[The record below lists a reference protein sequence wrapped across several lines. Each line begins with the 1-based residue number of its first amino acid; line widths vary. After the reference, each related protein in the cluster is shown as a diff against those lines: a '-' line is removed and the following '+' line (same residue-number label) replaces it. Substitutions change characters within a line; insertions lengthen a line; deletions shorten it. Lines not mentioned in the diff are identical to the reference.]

1 MSTNVLA
8 ARDINTSAP
17 HAPKANSKPTMES
30 GEDTKSMEYHRQ
42 ILQSKLAD
50 DGYVLLSRANPE
62 LRDIL
67 HCPATY
73 AFMGSGHSLKG
84 CANALWIHRHKTTY
98 ISPSDTIMSPTTQKL
113 AGMRQKR
120 FMKAKPQSLFAKTSS
135 KNMLSPPS
143 SKTTTSG
150 LDGVLN
156 DSITIQGEKK
166 EDA

>member
-17 HAPKANSKPTMES
+17 HAPKPDSKTTMDN
-30 GEDTKSMEYHRQ
+30 GEDTKSMDYHRQ

-50 DGYVLLSRANPE
+50 DGQ
-62 LRDIL
+62 
-67 HCPATY
+67 
-73 AFMGSGHSLKG
+73 
-84 CANALWIHRHKTTY
+84 KTTY

-143 SKTTTSG
+143 SKATSSGLNGVLSDTTT
-150 LDGVLN
+150 
-156 DSITIQGEKK
+156 IEGEKK
-166 EDA
+166 EDF

>member
-17 HAPKANSKPTMES
+17 HASNRDSKPTMDS
-30 GEDTKSMEYHRQ
+30 GEDAKSMEYHRQ
-42 ILQSKLAD
+42 ILHSKLAE
-50 DGYVLLSRANPE
+50 DGQ
-62 LRDIL
+62 
-67 HCPATY
+67 
-73 AFMGSGHSLKG
+73 
-84 CANALWIHRHKTTY
+84 KTTY

-135 KNMLSPPS
+135 KNMLSPTS
-143 SKTTTSG
+143 STTANSG

-156 DSITIQGEKK
+156 DSITTQSEKK
-166 EDA
+166 GNAGV

>member
-17 HAPKANSKPTMES
+17 HATKPDSKPLMANDQ
-30 GEDTKSMEYHRQ
+30 DTKSMEYHRQ
-42 ILQSKLAD
+42 ILQSKLAE
-50 DGYVLLSRANPE
+50 DGQKS
-62 LRDIL
+62 
-67 HCPATY
+67 
-73 AFMGSGHSLKG
+73 
-84 CANALWIHRHKTTY
+84 TY

-143 SKTTTSG
+143 SKTTSSG

-156 DSITIQGEKK
+156 DSITAQGDKK
-166 EDA
+166 ESV

>member
-1 MSTNVLA
+1 MNANVLA

-17 HAPKANSKPTMES
+17 HGPKPDSKPTMDN

-42 ILQSKLAD
+42 ILQSKLAE
-50 DGYVLLSRANPE
+50 DG
-62 LRDIL
+62 
-67 HCPATY
+67 
-73 AFMGSGHSLKG
+73 
-84 CANALWIHRHKTTY
+84 HKTTY
-98 ISPSDTIMSPTTQKL
+98 ISPSDNIMSPTTQKL

-143 SKTTTSG
+143 SKTTSSG

-156 DSITIQGEKK
+156 DGITIQDEKN
-166 EDA
+166 ESAGA

>member
-1 MSTNVLA
+1 VRTVHTISISHISFPSSSLPSPSFNPNQLFNFPPMSTNVLA

-17 HAPKANSKPTMES
+17 HASKPTSKPTMDN
-30 GEDTKSMEYHRQ
+30 GEDAKSMEYHRQ
-42 ILQSKLAD
+42 ILQSKLAE
-50 DGYVLLSRANPE
+50 DGQ
-62 LRDIL
+62 
-67 HCPATY
+67 
-73 AFMGSGHSLKG
+73 
-84 CANALWIHRHKTTY
+84 KTTY

-143 SKTTTSG
+143 SKTTNLG

-156 DSITIQGEKK
+156 DSMATESEKS
-166 EDA
+166 ETA